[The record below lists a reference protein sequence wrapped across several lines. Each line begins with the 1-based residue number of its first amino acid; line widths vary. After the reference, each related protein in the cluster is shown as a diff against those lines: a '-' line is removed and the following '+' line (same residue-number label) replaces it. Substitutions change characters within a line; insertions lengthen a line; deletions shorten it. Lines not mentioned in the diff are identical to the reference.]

1 MAVTTVNVT
10 GPVEAPDATGVD
22 GATIRFT
29 LNRVDVDTVDG
40 VTIYPEAKAA
50 TLDSGGD
57 FTQALWPNSR
67 GQMGSKYVVV
77 MYAGGAETP
86 LGKISVPEAGAPH
99 GLEDLLAAGEPA
111 PGAVYMGLITQ
122 EQYDAA
128 IAALGASY
136 SFTSKSANATVAEG
150 EEYTE
155 FLMDSASPLTL
166 TIPADSTHEFDVGT
180 WIVVTRAGTGTVTLA
195 AEGGV
200 TLHNAYGLSIPDQW
214 ASFFVRKL
222 AADEWAVQ
230 G

>member
-50 TLDSGGD
+50 TLDSSGD

-67 GQMGSKYVVV
+67 GQMRSKYSVV
-77 MYAGGAETP
+77 MYAGGSETP
-86 LGKISVPEAGAPH
+86 LGKISVPEDGAPH

-128 IAALGASY
+128 IAVLNVTY
-136 SFTSKSANATVAEG
+136 VTKTAN
-150 EEYTE
+150 YTLDDGDERKTIE
-155 FLMDSASPLTL
+155 FDSASDLTL
-166 TIPADSTHEFDVGT
+166 TVPADSTHEFDVGT
-180 WIVVTRAGTGTVTLA
+180 WVTVLRAGTGSVTIA
-195 AEGGV
+195 GEGGV
-200 TLHNAYGLSIPDQW
+200 TLRNAYGLTVPAQW
-214 ASFFVRKL
+214 ASLVLHKR
-222 AADEWAVQ
+222 AADEWVVT